1 MLSSLK
7 VSLSFNSTCL
17 FSNSQNSISISN
29 IQRLSHLDHYL
40 TLNSLEHTTWAKPH
54 SCPLF
59 GVEAQDSKDDGGMRA
74 EQRGRNS
81 KLKLVP
87 SSHSAAG
94 ILWLQAPLV
103 SGHVTGEGEGCKAPV
118 RRVCG
123 PTGLL
128 APSHQSFSP
137 GILPFLHCWSVL
149 FSPSPQP
156 CQGSCQGNQV
166 PCPSVDASP
175 KPVSG
180 ESGSPS
186 RFWRG
191 WGWMQMQTAS
201 DRRGHS
207 QGWAWGG
214 PGAGGMLAAHRCA
227 CRLWSGK
234 SDPTCAA
241 QTLGNSAAGPSVTV
255 VSALLLLCF
264 HIYLQLFIP
273 TLNVTSLA
281 SVVLILVTAVSKI
294 FLISAIRLC
303 LSSGQQTH
311 VNLFLFSP
319 FTFHLLSCFTL

>member
-7 VSLSFNSTCL
+7 FSLSFNSTCL

-40 TLNSLEHTTWAKPH
+40 SLNSLEHTTWAKPH

-59 GVEAQDSKDDGGMRA
+59 GVESQDSKDDGGMRA

-81 KLKLVP
+81 KLKVVP
-87 SSHSAAG
+87 SSQSAAG
-94 ILWLQAPLV
+94 LRTRRWRRGGLQGPCPLSLWPHWSAC
-103 SGHVTGEGEGCKAPV
+103 SF
-118 RRVCG
+118 
-123 PTGLL
+123 
-128 APSHQSFSP
+128 PSKLFP

-180 ESGSPS
+180 ESGSPPDPGGGVGC
-186 RFWRG
+186 RCRQPVTG
-191 WGWMQMQTAS
+191 GDTAK
-201 DRRGHS
+201 
-207 QGWAWGG
+207 GG
-214 PGAGGMLAAHRCA
+214 PGAGGVLAAHWCA
-227 CRLWSGK
+227 CSPWSRK
-234 SDPTCAA
+234 CDPTCAA
-241 QTLGNSAAGPSVTV
+241 QTLGSSAAGPSATV

-281 SVVLILVTAVSKI
+281 SVVLILMTAASKI
-294 FLISAIRLC
+294 FLISAISLS
-303 LSSGQQTH
+303 LSSGQQTY